1 MASASSSDAPAPVV
15 GQRLSVYWT
24 KPKEYFDGRII
35 SVSQQLGSGK
45 KKSNYSVEVLYARRH
60 FKSSSTHGNIFLM
73 LMRRLFFPFFQVR

>member
-1 MASASSSDAPAPVV
+1 MNMGGVRRVLSRGQTRESRPSAMASASSSDAPAPVV

-45 KKSNYSVEVLYARRH
+45 KKSNYSVEVL
-60 FKSSSTHGNIFLM
+60 
-73 LMRRLFFPFFQVR
+73 